1 MNIRGLEEASWFRA
15 SVLAEKYGI
24 PIDNARLL
32 KSGGITGVDDDKAHR
47 MIEDGLA
54 ESKAHRM
61 IEDGL
66 AESLDPVAEIDEED
80 KDKEKEDL

>member
-54 ESKAHRM
+54 ES
-61 IEDGL
+61 
-66 AESLDPVAEIDEED
+66 LDPVAEIDEED